1 MALNKTVKLESL
13 LKILRL
19 LDKRV
24 VLAPAQLAE
33 LLGVTERT
41 VYRYI
46 AALQRAGYPIFFDK
60 QKNSYRFMD
69 GYMLSEQSGGNNEL
83 YQALSLK
90 SRMTDALAVGLVS
103 YDHLGQCVVAN
114 EAAALII
121 GVEREVLLKESYHS
135 LNSWKTCG
143 LALAADSVLDS
154 GIESHGEYQL
164 TTSFGKEVWIYCS
177 LSRFMQKEKPFLM
190 LVFQDI
196 SLLKSTEIRLRNAEK
211 LMQQFLENTPA
222 YIFVKDEQSLPVMLS
237 RNYEKLFNTPLEN
250 ILGKRMDELL
260 PEEIARRVVQEDQK
274 ILDSGEVFQEDE
286 EINGRYY
293 ATTKFV
299 IHHESGKSLGGFMID
314 VTERKL
320 AEKRASALAEQL
332 QALAHAAMDA

>member
-1 MALNKTVKLESL
+1 
-13 LKILRL
+13 
-19 LDKRV
+19 
-24 VLAPAQLAE
+24 
-33 LLGVTERT
+33 

-46 AALQRAGYPIFFDK
+46 TALQRAGYPIFFDK

-69 GYMLSEQSGGNNEL
+69 GYNLSEQSCGNNEL

-121 GVEREVLLKESYHS
+121 GAEREVLLKENYHS

-143 LALAADSVLDS
+143 LALAADSVMDS

-177 LSRFMQKEKPFLM
+177 LSRFMQKEKTFLM
-190 LVFQDI
+190 VVFQDI

-222 YIFVKDEQSLPVMLS
+222 YIFVKDEQSRPVMLS
-237 RNYEKLFNTPLEN
+237 RNYEELFNTPLEN

-260 PEEIARRVVQEDQK
+260 PEVIARRVVQEDQK
-274 ILDSGEVFQEDE
+274 VLDSEEVFQEDE

-320 AEKRASALAEQL
+320 VEKTASALAEQL
-332 QALAHAAMDA
+332 QALAHGAVGLNDD